1 MPIQPFRRLA
11 YLFTRLPTASPFGAK
26 IKPHCRG
33 TDFFLNLW
41 HSRNIGF
48 DVIGTP
54 TDRAAMKRC
63 GCAFHKLDSN
73 ERVVKSTQVRHPRD
87 RSGLLD
93 ETAKRGILVQRK
105 VRARLIVIAS
115 VRSKNAS

>member
-1 MPIQPFRRLA
+1 MARAQAARLDPPQILQTRQPSGL
-11 YLFTRLPTASPFGAK
+11 L
-26 IKPHCRG
+26 CR
-33 TDFFLNLW
+33 
-41 HSRNIGF
+41 
-48 DVIGTP
+48 
-54 TDRAAMKRC
+54 
-63 GCAFHKLDSN
+63 CAFHKLDSN